1 MRRSSSSPTDRTATS
16 SSAQEIFESI
26 GLIAQVLAMA
36 PPGDA
41 RAILSEL
48 DWGVVAD
55 PRPESVAAALL
66 TIVDAPAESRHAG
79 SGRAI

>member
-1 MRRSSSSPTDRTATS
+1 
-16 SSAQEIFESI
+16 
-26 GLIAQVLAMA
+26 MA

-66 TIVDAPAESRHAG
+66 TIVDAPAESRHADPE
-79 SGRAI
+79 GRYDRRRLAAVLAGVLDDVARPTVESA